1 MKEMISNLSK
11 QHTPNAF
18 LLYLHFIQVSNTA
31 SSSLPSLL
39 SSFSSFSLPYQQIFS
54 LVLPSLFT
62 PSLLPSLLSFYHQ
75 QILLHSNDSLYLYL
89 LVGITRLIQ
98 ILTPLSIPPS
108 YSSTISFFIS
118 SILSPFLLCIEP
130 HLQAKTRSHRRTDTS
145 ITYDTLKQL
154 SLSTTTIDS
163 IPSEQTLTI
172 LTCGFSLLSYFHSV
186 NNETAF
192 NELLSICLEFCKG
205 KYPIEYAISSYISL
219 IPLLKGKYEVND
231 TVMKR
236 LEVLLINQSNYS
248 SRLIRYPEC
257 CALANLLLTSFYPH
271 NETILNLLKKNE
283 ENNKW
288 FLPIECTPEDLLQ
301 LQSYEKQYHWSFTEF
316 HLYN

>member
-1 MKEMISNLSK
+1 MKEIISNLSK

-18 LLYLHFIQVSNTA
+18 LLYLHFIRASNTL

-39 SSFSSFSLPYQQIFS
+39 SSFSSYSLPYQQIFS
-54 LVLPSLFT
+54 HVLPSPFT
-62 PSLLPSLLSFYHQ
+62 PSLLPSILSFYHQ

-98 ILTPLSIPPS
+98 VITPLSIPPS

-118 SILSPFLLCIEP
+118 SILSPFLQCIEP

-145 ITYDTLKQL
+145 ISYDSLKQL
-154 SLSTTTIDS
+154 TTTTITDP

-172 LTCGFSLLSYFHSV
+172 LTCGFSLLSYFHSI

-192 NELLSICLEFCKG
+192 NELFSICLEFCKG
-205 KYPIEYAISSYISL
+205 KYPIEYAISSYLSL
-219 IPLLKGKYEVND
+219 IPLLKGKFEVNE

-257 CALANLLLTSFYPH
+257 CALANLILSSFYPH
-271 NETILNLLKKNE
+271 NETILTLLKKNE
-283 ENNKW
+283 ENNQW
-288 FLPIECTPEDLLQ
+288 ILPMDCTPEDLLQ